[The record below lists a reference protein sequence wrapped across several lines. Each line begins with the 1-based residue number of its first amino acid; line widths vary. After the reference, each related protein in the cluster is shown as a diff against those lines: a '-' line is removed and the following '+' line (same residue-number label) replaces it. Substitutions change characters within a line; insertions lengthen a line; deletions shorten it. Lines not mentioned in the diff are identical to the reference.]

1 MASVIFK
8 HRTHAKPTTLKTVCK
23 DTVGNFK
30 GVVSCRQ
37 TLGVIPLRDSSVQL
51 SEIWQGRPPHPNQEI
66 LIDEAVVSRVRGV
79 QLVSRSG
86 PKQGFHRT
94 WKSNCV
100 WAIIFFFLDI
110 TFTNNYSNIVLLYKI
125 FMADWELFDKHSKSS
140 SWQSRRQATIN
151 LTSGATVESVPQRC
165 NRGVSI
171 FHVVVSPP
179 GNPFPIEGHLLL
191 CPIDDLIQLEGVFKK
206 KKTRKNK
213 NLNTANTLHHRCVI
227 FPYVPLN
234 MLFATDPHGTIG
246 LLLLSYS

>member
-1 MASVIFK
+1 MS
-8 HRTHAKPTTLKTVCK
+8 HH
-23 DTVGNFK
+23 
-30 GVVSCRQ
+30 
-37 TLGVIPLRDSSVQL
+37 
-51 SEIWQGRPPHPNQEI
+51 
-66 LIDEAVVSRVRGV
+66 
-79 QLVSRSG
+79 
-86 PKQGFHRT
+86 
-94 WKSNCV
+94 
-100 WAIIFFFLDI
+100 FFFLDI